1 MAGHE
6 LTTFPR
12 RRLVAGGVAAAAATA
27 GASASAKRR
36 DADCDGELI
45 AACDRFIEAWRT
57 YGREG
62 GLLDCEVCPL
72 WQALDRER
80 NAVLALPAVTIAG
93 VVAKARAARE
103 VATLPGQIDYSDGIA
118 GPFPGQVI
126 EDLLRIAPGAL
137 A

>member
-1 MAGHE
+1 MATHANS
-6 LTTFPR
+6 TSTR
-12 RRLVAGGVAAAAATA
+12 RRLVAGGAASVAITA
-27 GASASAKRR
+27 GASASAQRR
-36 DADCDGELI
+36 DAGCDAELI

-57 YGREG
+57 DGREG